1 MLRFPEIAYIRGM
14 CLKLVLS
21 MRLPRQLLF
30 ALAALCVCTSCIRL
44 NSNTGSGD
52 VLTDE
57 EVMPEAVLTDT
68 TSIAAKD
75 SVAPRKR
82 LPTLREQMQR
92 IEEQQEVIQKD
103 IEFIKNDISVLKDEV
118 VQLREAV
125 TTGKPLTVKTDA
137 VKGPVPGESSK
148 QEYPDPAPVTMLL
161 SDEDAAGKD
170 EPKKKP
176 VKPNRQ
182 ATGQAEKTPP
192 MLIPS
197 DETAQKATAK
207 PAGTPLAEQLVPAS
221 ETYKEAMTHIAKK
234 NYAQAVPL
242 LETVLKNDKNP
253 VTRGNA
259 YYWLGEAAYAGGE
272 YDKAIDQFKHAFSI
286 KSSTKADDALLMMAE
301 SYRKLGNSEEAKKT
315 YNKLMQVY
323 PQSEFVAR
331 ARKML
336 QMM

>member
-1 MLRFPEIAYIRGM
+1 M
-14 CLKLVLS
+14 CFKLVLS
-21 MRLPRQLLF
+21 MRLPGSILF
-30 ALAALCVCTSCIRL
+30 TIAALCICTSCIHP
-44 NSNTGSGD
+44 NSNTGGGD
-52 VLTDE
+52 AFADE
-57 EVMPEAVLTDT
+57 EIAPEAITTDT
-68 TSIAAKD
+68 TAVAVRD
-75 SVAPRKR
+75 SVVPRKR

-92 IEEQQEVIQKD
+92 IEEKQELMQKD

-125 TTGKPLTVKTDA
+125 TTGKPTSLQTDA
-137 VKGPVPGESSK
+137 VKGPVPVSRQAE
-148 QEYPDPAPVTMLL
+148 EDTDPAPVTTLL
-161 SDEDAAGKD
+161 SDEDVAAND

-182 ATGQAEKTPP
+182 IPSTAEKTQPTV
-192 MLIPS
+192 IQS
-197 DETAQKATAK
+197 DEATRKTTAKATTP
-207 PAGTPLAEQLVPAS
+207 PADQPVPTS
-221 ETYKEAMTHIAKK
+221 EAYKEAMTHIAKK

-272 YDKAIDQFKHAFSI
+272 YEKAIDQFKHAFSI

-301 SYRKLGNSEEAKKT
+301 SYRKLGNNDEAKKT
-315 YNKLMQVY
+315 YTKLIQTY